1 MACLGSLFDVMSTV
15 PLQSELL
22 KKSTRYQPV
31 LLLIKLRLAASVL
44 LVQIVDCFSV
54 SYMAWLGSLFDVMS
68 TVPLQSE
75 LLKKSTRYQPVLLLI
90 KLRLAASLL
99 LVQIVDWF

>member
-44 LVQIVDCFSV
+44 LVQIVACS
-54 SYMAWLGSLFDVMS
+54 
-68 TVPLQSE
+68 
-75 LLKKSTRYQPVLLLI
+75 
-90 KLRLAASLL
+90 
-99 LVQIVDWF
+99 

>member
-31 LLLIKLRLAASVL
+31 LILIKLRLAASVL
-44 LVQIVDCFSV
+44 LVQIVIAF
-54 SYMAWLGSLFDVMS
+54 
-68 TVPLQSE
+68 E
-75 LLKKSTRYQPVLLLI
+75 
-90 KLRLAASLL
+90 
-99 LVQIVDWF
+99 